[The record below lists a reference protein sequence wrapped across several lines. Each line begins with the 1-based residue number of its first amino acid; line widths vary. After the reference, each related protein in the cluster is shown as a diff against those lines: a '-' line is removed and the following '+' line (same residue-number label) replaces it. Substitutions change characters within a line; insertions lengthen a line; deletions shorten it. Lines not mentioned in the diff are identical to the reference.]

1 MLVADHVRIL
11 KCHFAL
17 DADTQKRRIADL
29 LDDPLTRWRVS
40 GQDRW
45 ALRHHARVEAAHRLI
60 QRRTNHRRAPWL
72 TLSQGHGQGAWLK
85 FASALKALM
94 AKPQSIGRAS
104 VQLPARSRPRLPTV
118 PAARRADSDYDRELE
133 RLQSTLA
140 RLSRKKS
147 WRRASAVLVF
157 EGMDAAGKSG
167 AIKRVTA
174 ALDARQ
180 FRVMPVGPPSPEEKG
195 YPYLWRFW
203 QPLPR
208 RGQFTIFDRSWYGRV
223 LVERVRSLTGA
234 ANWRRAYA
242 EIVEFE
248 RLLAEHDILVLK
260 FWLSISKAEQAK
272 RFAARE
278 QTSFKRFKVD
288 PEDWQ
293 NRRHWGAYQLAAREM
308 IGRTSTPQSPW
319 LIVPADHKHA
329 ARLTVLDAVCA
340 RLSEHAR

>member
-1 MLVADHVRIL
+1 
-11 KCHFAL
+11 
-17 DADTQKRRIADL
+17 
-29 LDDPLTRWRVS
+29 
-40 GQDRW
+40 
-45 ALRHHARVEAAHRLI
+45 
-60 QRRTNHRRAPWL
+60 
-72 TLSQGHGQGAWLK
+72 
-85 FASALKALM
+85 
-94 AKPQSIGRAS
+94 
-104 VQLPARSRPRLPTV
+104 
-118 PAARRADSDYDRELE
+118 
-133 RLQSTLA
+133 
-140 RLSRKKS
+140 
-147 WRRASAVLVF
+147 
-157 EGMDAAGKSG
+157 
-167 AIKRVTA
+167 VTA